1 MNISK
6 LTTLAALLLATTSV
20 SVQAQEKPALKRV
33 QKPVAAALKVT
44 ASKPAVVAEVKSAGL
59 LNRLTGRYG
68 RSYGSTGRGYGAF
81 GNSRYGVGRGGY
93 GYSGRPSYA
102 PYSGYR
108 SNGYRSNGFRSNGY
122 RSNGYQGGFTP
133 RYPSRGFSD
142 YSRGYGY

>member
-1 MNISK
+1 MNINK
-6 LTTLAALLLATTSV
+6 LTTLAAVLLATTSV

-133 RYPSRGFSD
+133 RYPSRGFSG
-142 YSRGYGY
+142 YSRGY